1 MQNLLI
7 VSNLPSPNTRLLAD
21 AIVRGANHEDIDSV
35 TVRFL
40 QPLEAGADDVLKA
53 QGIIIGTT
61 ENFGYMSGQIKDFF
75 ERIYYPCLEKTQGL
89 PYSLYVKGGLDGTG
103 AKQSVE
109 KIITGLRWR
118 QVCDPL
124 VMRGEFKQQ
133 WLTECEDFGLFLSA
147 GLEANIF

>member
-7 VSNLPSPNTRLLAD
+7 VSNLPSPNTQKLVD
-21 AIVRGANHEDIDSV
+21 AVVRGANHEDVDAVNV
-35 TVRFL
+35 TFL
-40 QPLEAGADDVLKA
+40 APLDAGADDVLSA

-89 PYSLYVKGGLDGTG
+89 PYAIFVKGGLDGTG
-103 AKQSVE
+103 AKLSME

-118 QVCDPL
+118 QVCEPL
-124 VMRGEFKQQ
+124 VMRGEFQPQWIKQ
-133 WLTECEDFGLFLSA
+133 CEDFGLYMSA

>member
-7 VSNLPSPNTRLLAD
+7 VSNQPSPNTKKLVD
-21 AIVRGANHEDIDSV
+21 AVVRGANHEDVDSV
-35 TVRFL
+35 TVTYL
-40 QPLEAGADDVLKA
+40 QPLEAGPDDVLEA

-89 PYSLYVKGGLDGTG
+89 PYALFVKGGLDGTG
-103 AKQSVE
+103 ARLSME

-118 QVCDPL
+118 QVSEPL
-124 VMRGEFKQQ
+124 LMRGEFQSQWIKQ
-133 WLTECEDFGLFLSA
+133 CEEFGLYMSA